1 MEIISIEAKDYLG
14 LQISKDIFNLSASDF
29 QKDILKQV
37 DILEKKLNKIC
48 LKYKDFKKTL
58 LSIKETDKKRDYI
71 FVFDTLKIFN
81 SSYGYEVF
89 KNIIPYLDKKGKH
102 NVLSGDLLNLTND
115 KDIQPI
121 LELMFKALNQPII
134 NEPKYIN
141 RFYLVYI
148 TNLSKTE
155 RKNII
160 DKLSKKEYFVGACDM
175 TFTSLFKTY
184 VSHCINTTF
193 IQLEKNIIMGHESDL
208 EENSDRNMYGLPFE
222 ENGYQITSI
231 QGDYFSQFLSYAI
244 DSDLIIDSKGQEKY
258 LKLLSNVITSQE
270 KSLDKFQIK
279 IEHNKII
286 YLEKNKKILSR
297 LKIKEKDLDKLLLE
311 KIKNANI
318 YNISFNYQEKYGKV
332 KFNIFFDYNLAK
344 NPKKIVCA
352 LEYVQAEKILR
363 VITMY

>member
-1 MEIISIEAKDYLG
+1 
-14 LQISKDIFNLSASDF
+14 
-29 QKDILKQV
+29 
-37 DILEKKLNKIC
+37 
-48 LKYKDFKKTL
+48 
-58 LSIKETDKKRDYI
+58 
-71 FVFDTLKIFN
+71 
-81 SSYGYEVF
+81 
-89 KNIIPYLDKKGKH
+89 
-102 NVLSGDLLNLTND
+102 
-115 KDIQPI
+115 
-121 LELMFKALNQPII
+121 MFKALNQPII

-332 KFNIFFDYNLAK
+332 KFNIFFDYNTIFTKDKPIIFAFHGYPSLINKLTYTRVNQNMHIAGYDEEGTITTPFDMRVQNKMDRYNLVLEALKRLTVLGNRSSTLAQYCRNKLVEHKQYIHEHGEDMPEIK
-344 NPKKIVCA
+344 NWKWD
-352 LEYVQAEKILR
+352 L
-363 VITMY
+363 